1 MIRRLQ
7 EEVARMRLDAGM
19 SQQARGK
26 AGGSRKKQSTAL
38 RNALPLASGLI
49 PSSKSF
55 KPSTASRQTVTNG
68 QSPAVVGGLTNDDL
82 IDVPPLTARV
92 SSAPRLTEDDLA
104 EKMSAIGRDIGRKNT
119 LVTPQ
124 VQAPAIH
131 APRRNRSIRTAHT
144 GRSTA
149 AGAKPSSKASIPSM
163 SPTVAVH
170 PSSPVV
176 EASSRTPVTPT
187 NAHALSASITDTHSN
202 DTPTTAGKTRKTHL
216 PQFVNVGN
224 RWEDVCLPSLYAVVW
239 VSQNPFADFKIN
251 TATLQGRVQRVIDTV
266 YTNVDY
272 SLHEQDPILLLAH
285 KRILSKRGEI
295 ASVAVDL
302 LVKEVKSLSSATQA
316 AHWLDWSQRLTG
328 PLYFEHP
335 TPASCRVSWDH
346 PAFKP
351 PRGRMKSPI
360 LVALVRKFLLA
371 SKNAVVVKENAHQRP
386 VGLVALAMA
395 ALHRAARFVQP
406 NGDVSPDITP
416 FSGNKVNAMVEK
428 FMGVAQGV
436 TSETWDQFLEL
447 CDVPITTEEEHN
459 ADASFDD
466 LNCHRMYMFQSPKKS
481 SSSGRPDM
489 GA

>member
-1 MIRRLQ
+1 
-7 EEVARMRLDAGM
+7 
-19 SQQARGK
+19 
-26 AGGSRKKQSTAL
+26 
-38 RNALPLASGLI
+38 
-49 PSSKSF
+49 
-55 KPSTASRQTVTNG
+55 
-68 QSPAVVGGLTNDDL
+68 
-82 IDVPPLTARV
+82 
-92 SSAPRLTEDDLA
+92 
-104 EKMSAIGRDIGRKNT
+104 
-119 LVTPQ
+119 
-124 VQAPAIH
+124 
-131 APRRNRSIRTAHT
+131 
-144 GRSTA
+144 
-149 AGAKPSSKASIPSM
+149 M

-272 SLHEQDPILLLAH
+272 SLHEQDPILLLVSFPLLFARRTLLLTPHDLQAH

-346 PAFKP
+346 PAFKASSRCACTP
-351 PRGRMKSPI
+351 HLLLIAHDFTSASSWPDEITNLGRARSQISSCLKECSCRQRERTSATCWTCSTCYGRGMCY
-360 LVALVRKFLLA
+360 
-371 SKNAVVVKENAHQRP
+371 
-386 VGLVALAMA
+386 
-395 ALHRAARFVQP
+395 
-406 NGDVSPDITP
+406 
-416 FSGNKVNAMVEK
+416 VEL
-428 FMGVAQGV
+428 
-436 TSETWDQFLEL
+436 TRRR
-447 CDVPITTEEEHN
+447 H
-459 ADASFDD
+459 
-466 LNCHRMYMFQSPKKS
+466 
-481 SSSGRPDM
+481 
-489 GA
+489 